1 MTLFEVDELWALTSE
16 PLFPCQAP
24 AQGSG
29 TDGPAHKARK
39 TRQEEEEEEEGQ
51 RVILVTEPHTDINA
65 GFVVILPL
73 DIESVDEQSAQ
84 LPCSAQAEFWDDL
97 ATEAFAKYRALTL
110 EYLCN
115 YSDPTFLSIDEQ
127 SQVLQSGLALS
138 PIAWARTRYTVDWA
152 IAWALIGEWASREL
166 FPPPLRGGWPKHGHD
181 GKLSDLFKDRRP
193 MLIVPDDD
201 VEGDDWFHRSTARSL
216 VWDLT
221 VA

>member
-1 MTLFEVDELWALTSE
+1 MSSL
-16 PLFPCQAP
+16 
-24 AQGSG
+24 
-29 TDGPAHKARK
+29 PAHKARK

-65 GFVVILPL
+65 GFVVILDSGHDAPL

-115 YSDPTFLSIDEQ
+115 YNDPTFLSIEEQ

-138 PIAWARTRYTVDWA
+138 AIAWARTRYTVDWA
-152 IAWALIGEWASREL
+152 IAWALIGSCSPRL
-166 FPPPLRGGWPKHGHD
+166 FALNGQSMGTMANCLTSLRIA
-181 GKLSDLFKDRRP
+181 DR
-193 MLIVPDDD
+193 
-201 VEGDDWFHRSTARSL
+201 A
-216 VWDLT
+216 
-221 VA
+221 